1 MSTIHTFTAIIQHTD
16 EGGGA
21 YVEIPFD
28 VEAAFGSKRP
38 KVKAWI
44 EGVEYRGTLV
54 RTPALPG
61 TARDLL
67 GKSGRCAPGASVG
80 TEFHILGIRKE
91 IREQV
96 GKTFGDEIQLTV
108 EADLEE
114 RVVEVPPGLAAEL
127 KRDPQAAAI
136 FDKLSYTHK
145 REYVTW
151 IDEAKKAETRQARIL
166 KTIQMLKQGKQTR

>member
-1 MSTIHTFTAIIQHTD
+1 MPKLYTLTAILQNAD
-16 EGGGA
+16 RGGGA

-38 KVKAWI
+38 KVRALI

-54 RTPALPG
+54 RM
-61 TARDLL
+61 
-67 GKSGRCAPGASVG
+67 G
-80 TEFHILGIRKE
+80 TECHILGIRKE

-96 GKTFGDEIQLTV
+96 GKTFGDEIQVTV

-114 RVVEVPPGLAAEL
+114 RVVEVPPELAAEL
-127 KRDPQAAAI
+127 KQDKAAAAF

-151 IDEAKKAETRQARIL
+151 ISEAKKPETRQARIL
-166 KTIQMLKQGKQTR
+166 KTIEMLKQGKQTR